1 VTAPG
6 SSQGPT
12 VIVRVVARLL
22 LGPSVV
28 VAVALIVKGYTKVGD
43 GFAAG
48 MVVGLAVALNAV
60 ALGARGAEEALPV
73 LRHVPRVAAA
83 GAALALVSGFFPL
96 VLGEPVFSHRPGP
109 DEKVVSVGTA
119 ELMTAVSFDVGIFLL
134 VVGVVTV
141 LVHQLAEPDQEHPT

>member
-1 VTAPG
+1 MTGPDAPP
-6 SSQGPT
+6 GPT

-22 LGPSVV
+22 LAPSVV
-28 VAVALIVKGYTKVGD
+28 VAVALIVKGYTAVGD

-60 ALGARGAEEALPV
+60 ALGARRAEAALPV
-73 LRHVPRVAAA
+73 LRHAPYAAVG
-83 GAALALVSGFFPL
+83 GALLALASGFFP
-96 VLGEPVFSHRPGP
+96 VALGEPVFSHRPGP
-109 DEKVVSVGTA
+109 DEKVVSVGKA

-141 LVHQLAEPDQEHPT
+141 LVHQLAEPDQEPQA

>member
-1 VTAPG
+1 MSAPG
-6 SSQGPT
+6 SSRGPT

-60 ALGARGAEEALPV
+60 ALGTRGAEAALPV
-73 LRHVPRVAAA
+73 LRHAPRVTAA
-83 GAALALVSGFFPL
+83 GAALALVSGFFPV

-109 DEKVVSVGTA
+109 DEKVVSIGTA

-141 LVHQLAEPDQEHPT
+141 LVHQLADPDQEHAT

>member
-1 VTAPG
+1 MTDPETPP
-6 SSQGPT
+6 GPT

-22 LGPSVV
+22 LAPSVV

-60 ALGARGAEEALPV
+60 AVGAHRAEAALPV
-73 LRHVPRVAAA
+73 LRHAPHAAVG
-83 GAALALVSGFFPL
+83 GAFVALASGFFP
-96 VLGEPVFSHRPGP
+96 VALGEPVFSHRPGP
-109 DEKVVSVGTA
+109 DEEVVSVGTA

-141 LVHQLAEPDQEHPT
+141 LVHQLAEPDQEPPT

>member
-1 VTAPG
+1 MTAPG
-6 SSQGPT
+6 SSSGPT

-22 LGPSVV
+22 LAPSVV
-28 VAVALIVKGYTKVGD
+28 VAAALIVKGYTKVGD

-60 ALGARGAEEALPV
+60 ALGARGAEDTFPA
-73 LRHVPRVAAA
+73 LRHAPRVAVA
-83 GAALALVSGFFPL
+83 GAVLALVSGFFP
-96 VLGEPVFSHRPGP
+96 VILGEPVFSHRPGP
-109 DEKVVSVGTA
+109 DESVISVGTA

-141 LVHQLAEPDQEHPT
+141 LVHQLADPDQEPPA